1 MKGGWRN
8 WVRFERIALALL
20 VVYPLIA
27 FPGFHLEQMLLRVT
41 HLSIGS
47 QLTIIFIFAI
57 LALGLNVV
65 VGYAGLLHLGIAAFF
80 GVGAYI
86 TGILTVPS
94 NPFQVGFLT
103 ALGASTIGAAL
114 LGIVLGAPL
123 LRLRGDY
130 LALVTLGFGE
140 VVRFS
145 IRNLEEITGGT
156 KGLNPIPAP
165 QLPGWLALVV
175 GWLGFEP
182 DWYLDYRLFY
192 FLSLGL
198 LVATFVMLR
207 NLENSQL
214 GRAWAAI
221 REDELAAACMGVQVA
236 RVKFGAFAI
245 GAALAGMAGCLYATR
260 LTSTAGP
267 DAYDFNRSIV
277 ILCCVIL
284 GGLGSLRGTLL
295 GVLLLIGCDNVVA
308 PILDAAIQNANVNPS
323 GNMFLTFSNWR
334 LFIFGAVLI
343 VMMRL
348 RPEGLLP
355 SSRVQLELHEEP
367 A

>member
-1 MKGGWRN
+1 
-8 WVRFERIALALL
+8 V
-20 VVYPLIA
+20 
-27 FPGFHLEQMLLRVT
+27 
-41 HLSIGS
+41 
-47 QLTIIFIFAI
+47 
-57 LALGLNVV
+57 
-65 VGYAGLLHLGIAAFF
+65 
-80 GVGAYI
+80 
-86 TGILTVPS
+86 
-94 NPFQVGFLT
+94 
-103 ALGASTIGAAL
+103 ASTIGAAL
-114 LGIVLGAPL
+114 LGFVLGAPL

-165 QLPGWLALVV
+165 ELPGWLASAA
-175 GWLGFEP
+175 GRLGFEL
-182 DWYLDYRLFY
+182 DWYQDYRPFY
-192 FLSLGL
+192 FLALGL
-198 LVATFVMLR
+198 LIATFVVLR
-207 NLENSQL
+207 NLANSQL
-214 GRAWAAI
+214 GRAWMAI
-221 REDELAAACMGVQVA
+221 REDELAAACMGVQVV
-236 RVKFGAFAI
+236 RVKFYAFAI

-267 DAYDFNRSIV
+267 DAFDFNRSIV

-295 GVLLLIGCDNVVA
+295 GVLLLIGFDNVVA

-355 SSRVQLELHEEP
+355 SSRIRLELHEESG
-367 A
+367 

>member
-1 MKGGWRN
+1 MKGRWRD
-8 WVRFERIALALL
+8 WVRFEHLALAIL
-20 VVYPLIA
+20 VVYPLVT
-27 FPGFHLEQMLLRVT
+27 FPGIHLEQFLFRMT
-41 HLSIGS
+41 HTSVGS

-94 NPFQVGFLT
+94 NPFQVGFLV
-103 ALGASTIGAAL
+103 ALVASTIGAAL
-114 LGIVLGAPL
+114 LGFVLGAPL

-165 QLPGWLALVV
+165 ELPGWLASAA
-175 GWLGFEP
+175 GRLGFEL
-182 DWYLDYRLFY
+182 DWYQDYRPFY
-192 FLSLGL
+192 FLALGL
-198 LVATFVMLR
+198 LIATFVVLR
-207 NLENSQL
+207 NLANSQL
-214 GRAWAAI
+214 GRAWMAI
-221 REDELAAACMGVQVA
+221 REDELAAACMGVQVV
-236 RVKFGAFAI
+236 RVKFYAFAI

-267 DAYDFNRSIV
+267 DAFDFNRSIV

-295 GVLLLIGCDNVVA
+295 GVLLLIGFDNVVA

-355 SSRVQLELHEEP
+355 SSRIRLELHEESG
-367 A
+367 